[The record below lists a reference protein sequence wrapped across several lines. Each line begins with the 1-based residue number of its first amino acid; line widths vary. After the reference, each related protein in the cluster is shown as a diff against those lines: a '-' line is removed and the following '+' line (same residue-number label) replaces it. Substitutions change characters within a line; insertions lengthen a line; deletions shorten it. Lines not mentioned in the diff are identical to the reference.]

1 MHSVR
6 YHHIMIQ
13 FMRQKNDAISTWY
26 DYNYIIQ
33 ATILKLRGTIIPTII
48 IAELRVFHINGNRNC
63 ID

>member
-1 MHSVR
+1 
-6 YHHIMIQ
+6 
-13 FMRQKNDAISTWY
+13 MRQKNDAISTWY